1 MPARIYLW
9 ISVAYLLVLGIGS
22 LIVNSSFAVGDEA
35 AAEHLFGFAETNGWH
50 GLAGVFLGSTSLFF
64 ALSQRWAREGAAL
77 IGLFSLASGVIFLL
91 YGDGA
96 VALWLV
102 PVDITDAVLLHVLPG
117 VVGVVCAAATP
128 RGALVPRF
136 RHVNL

>member
-22 LIVNSSFAVGDEA
+22 LIVNPNFSVGDQA
-35 AAEHLFGFAETNGWH
+35 KGGHLFGLIETNGWH
-50 GLAGVFLGSTSLFF
+50 GIAGVLLGSTALCF

-77 IGLFSLASGVIFLL
+77 VGLFSLASGVLLLL

-102 PVDITDAVLLHVLPG
+102 PADTTDAILLHILPG
-117 VVGVVCAAATP
+117 VAGVLCSAATP
-128 RGALVPRF
+128 GAPLLQR
-136 RHVNL
+136 REAA